1 MESEKSINKAGAGN
15 DGVMSEQ
22 KMSEQQQEHLPP
34 AEGWVQI
41 PIRRGVFEISRLLDL
56 RDKCGGRIIG
66 GYARW
71 CCSERQSLHHA
82 NDVDIFPIAEKEGD
96 DSLKIYDAWKTAF
109 IVEGLKVKHENEVS
123 ISYEKPESGPF
134 LACPTIQLIKPTNVG
149 AILTEGTVEEVLGN
163 FDFTIVRVALN
174 PDRLTATA
182 WASFI
187 EDDNKGLLRILNIH
201 CPVSSLLR
209 VCKYARKGYYCRP
222 AEAMKLFFDWEQRTP
237 EYRLKIFELFQK
249 GNLGEISKEEIEELE
264 KLLHVD

>member
-1 MESEKSINKAGAGN
+1 MNEQT
-15 DGVMSEQ
+15 EQ
-22 KMSEQQQEHLPP
+22 KEHTPP
-34 AEGWVQI
+34 PEGWVQI
-41 PIRRGVFEISRLLDL
+41 PIRRGVFEITKLLDI

-82 NDVDIFPIAEKEGD
+82 NDVDIFPIVEKESETSHGIFEAWRTL
-96 DSLKIYDAWKTAF
+96 LKEA
-109 IVEGLKVKHENEVS
+109 GLTEKHENEVS
-123 ISYEKPESGPF
+123 VTYEKPEDGPF
-134 LACPTIQLIKPTNVG
+134 LACPVIQVIKPTLEG
-149 AILTEGTVEEVLGN
+149 AIVTEGTVEEVLGN
-163 FDFTIVRVALN
+163 FDFTVVRVALN

-187 EDDNKGLLRILNIH
+187 EDDKKGLLRLLNIH

-222 AEAMKLFFDWEQRTP
+222 GEAMKLFADWDQRKP
-237 EYRLKIFELFQK
+237 EYKSQILNLFQK
-249 GNLGEISKEEIEELE
+249 GTLGEISKEEIEELE